1 MNTRTRLAAVVA
13 AAALTL
19 GLTAC
24 GGGSDGQ
31 DSTITDAVQRCQDT
45 VREYVKYPAT
55 IQWADPRL
63 AEEQNGIVYINGG
76 ADVNNDAGNPV
87 PVNYSCDLDT
97 STDEWARP
105 PSMEPKNST
114 DGRWQTSRWGAAA
127 SPMLEKYGDQMSMRG
142 NPLGL

>member
-1 MNTRTRLAAVVA
+1 MTTRTRLAAIA
-13 AAALTL
+13 AASALTL

-24 GGGSDGQ
+24 GGDDDQ

-63 AEEQNGIVYINGG
+63 AEEQNGILYINGG

-105 PSMEPKNST
+105 PSMEPKNATDINWST
-114 DGRWQTSRWGAAA
+114 DPNATFD
-127 SPMLEKYGDQMSMRG
+127 SPMLDKYGDQMSMRG
-142 NPLGL
+142 NPIGL